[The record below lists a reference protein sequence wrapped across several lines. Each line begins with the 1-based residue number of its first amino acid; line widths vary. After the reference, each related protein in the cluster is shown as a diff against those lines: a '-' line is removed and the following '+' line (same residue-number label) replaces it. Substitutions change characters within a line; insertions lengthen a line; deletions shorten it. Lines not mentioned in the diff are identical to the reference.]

1 MTLRRGHYMVVVM
14 AHSGRSTS
22 LSPSTAASVRVR
34 TALEAAGCRFTQQR
48 AAVFAYL
55 EQVESHPTAE
65 EVYKAVRQMLP
76 RLSLAT
82 VYNALEA
89 LVQAGLANKL
99 TYGDGSARYDC
110 RSDEHY
116 HFRDEQTGELLDLP
130 ARYDA
135 ELLNKL
141 DPDLLSRLSQ
151 MGFQVTGYR
160 LEVLGRFDG
169 QRDRMR

>member
-1 MTLRRGHYMVVVM
+1 
-14 AHSGRSTS
+14 
-22 LSPSTAASVRVR
+22 VRA
-34 TALEAAGCRFTQQR
+34 ALERAGGRFTQQR
-48 AAVFAYL
+48 AAVYAYL
-55 EQVESHPTAE
+55 ERVEDHPTAE
-65 EVYKAVRQMLP
+65 DVYNAVRQSLP
-76 RLSLAT
+76 KLSLAT

-89 LVQAGLANKL
+89 LVHAGLANKL

-116 HFRDEQTGELLDLP
+116 HLRDEQTGELRDLP

-141 DPDLLSRLSQ
+141 DPELISRLSQ

-160 LEVLGRFDG
+160 LEVLGRFEK
-169 QRDRMR
+169 